1 MAASAHRSR
10 LLTAAVGLPLLALCV
25 WQGGWFLFAVVL
37 AVSLAGLWECLGLFP
52 GAGACLR
59 GLGLA
64 LGAGMVWL
72 GWRFGP
78 AAALSVP
85 LAAFWLEEF
94 VRLAHGPARDA
105 PGSPGPPRWLLAASL
120 LYVPGSLQF
129 LTAFSPGE
137 TALVMAVV
145 MATDTGA
152 YYAGHAIG
160 GPKIWPSV
168 SPKKTWAGSVGGF
181 AATLA
186 VCLAVGA
193 LWGQTSLWAFAALGV
208 SMSVASQMGDFMES
222 SQKRAAGIKDSGCLL
237 PGHGG
242 ILDRI
247 DGLLP
252 AILVYALARALAD
265 FL

>member
-10 LLTAAVGLPLLALCV
+10 LLTAAVGLPLLAVCV
-25 WQGGWFLFAVVL
+25 WQGGGYMFAVVL
-37 AVSLAGLWECLGLFP
+37 AASLAGLWECLGLFP
-52 GAGACLR
+52 GVGACLR
-59 GLGLA
+59 GLALA
-64 LGAGMVWL
+64 LGAAMVWL

-78 AAALSVP
+78 AAALAVP

-94 VRLAHGPARDA
+94 ARLAHAPLRGPNA
-105 PGSPGPPRWLLAASL
+105 PPRWLLAASL

-129 LTAFSPGE
+129 LTSFTPGE
-137 TALVMAVV
+137 TALVIAVV

-152 YYAGHAIG
+152 YYAGNAIG

-168 SPKKTWAGSVGGF
+168 SPKKTWAGSVGGL

-186 VCLAVGA
+186 VCLGVGA
-193 LWGQTSLWAFAALGV
+193 LWGQVSLWAFAALGLC
-208 SMSVASQMGDFMES
+208 MSVASQMGDFMES
-222 SQKRAAGIKDSGCLL
+222 ALKRTADIKDSGTLL

-242 ILDRI
+242 ILDRV

-252 AILVYALARALAD
+252 AILVYALARTMAHYL
-265 FL
+265 